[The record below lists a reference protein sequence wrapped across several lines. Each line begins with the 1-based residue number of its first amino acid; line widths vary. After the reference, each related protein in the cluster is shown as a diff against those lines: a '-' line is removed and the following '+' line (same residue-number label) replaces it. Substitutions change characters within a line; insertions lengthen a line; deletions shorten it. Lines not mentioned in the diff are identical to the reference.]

1 MNKRPD
7 SSSSMTKSS
16 NGDYILSSGKDLD
29 EEIRK
34 IQDKIRRSEEEK
46 QRLDIKFESRHK

>member
-1 MNKRPD
+1 
-7 SSSSMTKSS
+7 MTKSS